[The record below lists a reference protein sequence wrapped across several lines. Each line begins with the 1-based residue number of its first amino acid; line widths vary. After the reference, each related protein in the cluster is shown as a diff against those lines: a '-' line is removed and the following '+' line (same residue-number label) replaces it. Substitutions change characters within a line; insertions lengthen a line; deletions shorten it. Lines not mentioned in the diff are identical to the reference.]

1 MNTKIYLR
9 SRPVSIRSAMLL
21 EHGNRLMLP
30 GSRIVKRLLD
40 YTLLIV
46 TLPITVPIMLTLAA
60 IVKLSSKG
68 PVFFRQARLGD
79 QGKVFYA
86 YKFRTMRPDAVQALA
101 KYLREHPELRR
112 QWEEDHKLKDDPR
125 ITTFGQFLRKVSLDE
140 LPQLLNVLKGEMSLV
155 GPRPIVEAEVERY
168 GETYKLYTSVLPGIT
183 GLWQV
188 SGRNDIS
195 YDERVRF
202 DEFYVQ
208 NWSLWLDL
216 HILLRT
222 IRVIIFREGAY

>member
-1 MNTKIYLR
+1 MSTKIYLR

-30 GSRIVKRLLD
+30 GSRMTKRLLD
-40 YTLLIV
+40 FTLLIV

-60 IVKLSSKG
+60 IVKLTSKG
-68 PVFFRQARLGD
+68 PVFFRQARIGD
-79 QGKVFYA
+79 RGKVFYA
-86 YKFRTMRPDAVQALA
+86 YKFRTMRPDAVEVLEQ
-101 KYLREHPELRR
+101 YLRKHPELRR

-125 ITTFGQFLRKVSLDE
+125 ITTVGQFLRKVSLDE

-216 HILLRT
+216 YILLRT